1 MLTPWSWF
9 SSVKMANSILS
20 MEVFTAEVLLEV
32 RDGPLPGKPG
42 GGVARRAGIVVEG
55 MPGAAFPG
63 NRNSN

>member
-1 MLTPWSWF
+1 
-9 SSVKMANSILS
+9 MANSILS